1 MKYKFLVSIF
11 ALSLALVSCKNE
23 GKENTT
29 TDHTPSESLTVSDE
43 HLASMSENSAAN
55 ESPVYKPEDLAKD
68 VKDKPLTNLVLSE
81 SNFNFGKITKGQI
94 VEHTYEV
101 TNTGKN
107 PLIIAHVRPGF
118 GCTAPD
124 FTKAPILPGQKG
136 KITLKFDSSNFDGM
150 VQKQAEV
157 YANINAV
164 PIMLTFTADI
174 QTK

>member
-1 MKYKFLVSIF
+1 MKNKCLVPI
-11 ALSLALVSCKNE
+11 LVVSLALFSCKNE
-23 GKENTT
+23 SKENTADET
-29 TDHTPSESLTVSDE
+29 LTVSDE
-43 HLASMSENSAAN
+43 HLASMSENKSAN

-101 TNTGKN
+101 SNTGKN
-107 PLIIAHVRPGF
+107 PLIIAHVRPGC

-124 FTKAPILPGQKG
+124 FTKEPILPGKKG